1 MPEVKVLIYGNGFD
15 QDYLQ
20 GLLDR
25 AEPIIQND
33 KVYCYVKTYKAFY
46 EELQSKNYDLV
57 VVSAKEDGKKGIQ
70 AACENAPALPRIWI
84 SDNLAYLIEAQRLA
98 TWMLVEPVDEPIL
111 WTALAKLLIATRR
124 TAEG

>member
-33 KVYCYVKTYKAFY
+33 
-46 EELQSKNYDLV
+46 
-57 VVSAKEDGKKGIQ
+57 
-70 AACENAPALPRIWI
+70 
-84 SDNLAYLIEAQRLA
+84 
-98 TWMLVEPVDEPIL
+98 
-111 WTALAKLLIATRR
+111 
-124 TAEG
+124 